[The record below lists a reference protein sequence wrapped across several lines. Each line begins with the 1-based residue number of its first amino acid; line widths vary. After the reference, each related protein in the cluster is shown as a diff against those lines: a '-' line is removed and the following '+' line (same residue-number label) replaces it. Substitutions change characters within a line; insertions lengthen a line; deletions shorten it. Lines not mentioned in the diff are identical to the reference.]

1 MGTLKEFIEKH
12 NITITSERVPL
23 NPNMPA
29 DPKDAK
35 AVKWEKEAAHFYCTL
50 GYPVQPLSYFQG
62 VPRLHTTRH
71 FFSMGSGH
79 ARLKN
84 PKQDIHHWTNQGVK
98 VFPNPTAE
106 QVLDCL
112 ITDAS
117 CWESNRTF
125 EDFCAE
131 LGYDTDSR
139 KAERVYQACGECYK
153 QLLEWLRPLGRDVL
167 HELLYETE
175 RL

>member
-1 MGTLKEFIEKH
+1 M
-12 NITITSERVPL
+12 
-23 NPNMPA
+23 
-29 DPKDAK
+29 
-35 AVKWEKEAAHFYCTL
+35 
-50 GYPVQPLSYFQG
+50 SYFQG
-62 VPRLHTTRH
+62 EPRLHTTRH

-79 ARLKN
+79 VRRKYPKLRVDGPLHN
-84 PKQDIHHWTNQGVK
+84 PL
-98 VFPNPTAE
+98 VFPNPTVE

-112 ITDAS
+112 VLDAS

-153 QLLEWLRPLGRDVL
+153 QLQEWLRPLGRDVL